1 MQSLNKKIKF
11 FESQCTAFKIG
22 AFPFQFYFLASF
34 SFLPNILLYNY
45 ISAAPD
51 LLRVKETVCWWMSMT
66 FDFFIKMSYLFL
78 AVVVAQLVEWSLPIP
93 KVHSSNPVIGK
104 IYIEQLFTINCI
116 KKTKINKK
124 RPGMA
129 HLKNRLDSNTLG
141 LEAIG
146 FQILNK
152 KKLYFLLV

>member
-1 MQSLNKKIKF
+1 MGSGCG
-11 FESQCTAFKIG
+11 SVGRAVAFNTRG
-22 AFPFQFYFLASF
+22 P
-34 SFLPNILLYNY
+34 
-45 ISAAPD
+45 
-51 LLRVKETVCWWMSMT
+51 W
-66 FDFFIKMSYLFL
+66 FDSSHRQNFIEYLF
-78 AVVVAQLVEWSLPIP
+78 V
-93 KVHSSNPVIGK
+93 N
-104 IYIEQLFTINCI
+104 LFFINCI